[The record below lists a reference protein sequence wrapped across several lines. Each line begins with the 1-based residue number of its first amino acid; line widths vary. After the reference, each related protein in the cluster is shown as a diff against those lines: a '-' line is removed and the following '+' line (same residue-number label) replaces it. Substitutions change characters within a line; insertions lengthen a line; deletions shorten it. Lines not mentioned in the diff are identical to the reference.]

1 MVIRSY
7 VIFWKSMWSLE
18 ITCDTRDG
26 LQTTDP
32 LFLNAAPWNQKENS
46 MQVYSENCSPS
57 AWTNQC
63 EDQGLV
69 TEQLFSQHRHSPFFV
84 SSAYLLS
91 HKWAQV
97 LTVPLVCGER
107 YFTSTLSSTIGNYG
121 NMCVRVWVRVHT
133 NIHTAEKSHSQACVC
148 TLLPFFA
155 PFPSLFCLLISF
167 LYSLFL
173 NSIPTLVGE
182 RSNPVRTISSIFP
195 WQTSFPGIY
204 YYKYLGPSR
213 SYMTCSAYS

>member
-1 MVIRSY
+1 MVILSY

-46 MQVYSENCSPS
+46 MQEYSENCSHS

-63 EDQGLV
+63 EDQDLV

-91 HKWAQV
+91 QKWAQV

-121 NMCVRVWVRVHT
+121 NMCVCGCGCVYTQTYTQQRRVTHKLVYAH
-133 NIHTAEKSHSQACVC
+133 
-148 TLLPFFA
+148 
-155 PFPSLFCLLISF
+155 FCL
-167 LYSLFL
+167 SLPHFHPF
-173 NSIPTLVGE
+173 SV
-182 RSNPVRTISSIFP
+182 SS
-195 WQTSFPGIY
+195 
-204 YYKYLGPSR
+204 YLFSTPFS
-213 SYMTCSAYS
+213 